1 MKINTKL
8 SMMLFGIVLLFSA
21 CDKLKTDVNLNLNQ
35 SVANIKMTLPIIT
48 DSLVNTEITFV
59 EQMVYLN
66 VDSVLLAN
74 GIAKESIESIYLT
87 NAVVNLDADQSV
99 TDFSFID
106 YLNLSFREES
116 TTFKQVGSVNNSELT
131 GANTFTINFP
141 NSATDPA
148 NAINLVDYFGKTNF
162 YINMIGKAKTLTT
175 ETTKT
180 TATINYVVTYRP

>member
-1 MKINTKL
+1 M
-8 SMMLFGIVLLFSA
+8 LFSA

>member
-8 SMMLFGIVLLFSA
+8 SLMLFGIVLLFGA

-48 DSLVNTEITFV
+48 DSLIGTEITFV
-59 EQMVYLN
+59 EQLVYLN
-66 VDSVLLAN
+66 VDSILIAN
-74 GIAKESIESIYLT
+74 GIPKESIESIYLT
-87 NAVVNLDADQSV
+87 NAVVNLDPNQPV

-116 TTFKQVGSVNNSELT
+116 TAFKQVGSVNNSELT

-141 NSATDPA
+141 NSASDPA

-162 YINMIGKAKTLTT
+162 YINMIGKAKTITT

>member
-21 CDKLKTDVNLNLNQ
+21 CDKLKTDVNLNLSQ

-48 DSLVNTEITFV
+48 DSLVGTEITFV
-59 EQMVYLN
+59 EQLVYLN

-74 GIAKESIESIYLT
+74 EIPKESIESIYLT
-87 NAVVNLDADQSV
+87 NAVVNLDPNQPV

-106 YLNLSFREES
+106 YLNLSFREQS
-116 TTFKQVGSVNNSELT
+116 TVFKQVGSVNNSELN

-162 YINMIGKAKTLTT
+162 YINMIGKAKTTTT

>member
-8 SMMLFGIVLLFSA
+8 SLMLFGIVLLFGA

-48 DSLVNTEITFV
+48 DSLIGTEITFV
-59 EQMVYLN
+59 EQLVYLN

-74 GIAKESIESIYLT
+74 EIPKESIESIYLT
-87 NAVVNLDADQSV
+87 NAVVNLDPNQPV

-106 YLNLSFREES
+106 YLNLSFREQS
-116 TTFKQVGSVNNSELT
+116 TVYKQVGSVNNSELN
-131 GANTFTINFP
+131 GANTFTIKFP

-162 YINMIGKAKTLTT
+162 FITMIGKAKTTTT

>member
-8 SMMLFGIVLLFSA
+8 SLMLFGIVLLFGA

-48 DSLVNTEITFV
+48 DSMIGSEITFV
-59 EQMVYLN
+59 EQLVYLN

-74 GIAKESIESIYLT
+74 EIPKESIESIYLT
-87 NAVVNLDADQSV
+87 NAVVNLDPNQPV

-106 YLNLSFREES
+106 YLNLSFREQS
-116 TTFKQVGSVNNSELT
+116 TVYKQVGSVNNSELN
-131 GANTFTINFP
+131 GANTFTIKFP

-162 YINMIGKAKTLTT
+162 FITMIGKAKTTTT

>member
-1 MKINTKL
+1 MKINLKL
-8 SMMLFGIVLLFSA
+8 SIMLLGIVLLFGA

-48 DSLVNTEITFV
+48 DSLVGTQITFV
-59 EQMVYLN
+59 EQLVYLN

-74 GIAKESIESIYLT
+74 EIPKENIESIYLK
-87 NAVVNLDADQSV
+87 NAVVNLDPGQTV

-116 TTFKQVGSVNNSELT
+116 TSYKQVGSVSNAALN

-162 YINMIGKAKTLTT
+162 YISMNGKPKNTTT

-180 TATINYVVTYRP
+180 TATINYVVNYKP

>member
-1 MKINTKL
+1 
-8 SMMLFGIVLLFSA
+8 MLFGIVLLFGA

-48 DSLVNTEITFV
+48 DSLIGTEITFV
-59 EQMVYLN
+59 EQLVYLN

-74 GIAKESIESIYLT
+74 EIPKESIESIYLT
-87 NAVVNLDADQSV
+87 NAVVNLDPNQPV

-106 YLNLSFREES
+106 YLNLSFREQS
-116 TTFKQVGSVNNSELT
+116 TVYKQVGSVNNSELN
-131 GANTFTINFP
+131 GANTFTIKFP

-162 YINMIGKAKTLTT
+162 FITMIGKAKTTTT